1 MSCEAPTALTVR
13 VFVNAKSWE
22 GKSGRVGEGPRS
34 TLSAELLSRW
44 GEGLRSLG
52 VEAEPALCPHFL
64 AVGPAVPV
72 TEARAP
78 GQQSSPRRER
88 ALPPK
93 TGPAL

>member
-1 MSCEAPTALTVR
+1 MSCEAPTALTIV
-13 VFVNAKSWE
+13 VFVNE
-22 GKSGRVGEGPRS
+22 ELGRKEWKEWVRGLDPP
-34 TLSAELLSRW
+34 LSAELLSRW

-52 VEAEPALCPHFL
+52 WRQSLLC
-64 AVGPAVPV
+64 VP
-72 TEARAP
+72 TSCCWPSSASDGARAP